1 MSDFR
6 FAIRQ
11 LVKNPA
17 FTIIAG
23 LALALGIGAN
33 TAIFSV
39 VNAVLLRPLPYPQP
53 DNLIVLRERTAA
65 FPNGSV
71 SYPNYLDWRAGQ
83 RSFTDLALVRRDAF
97 NISTPG
103 GQTAPERIGGARV
116 SFNYLS
122 VLKMKPIIGRDFAEA
137 DDTAGSASVVLIGET
152 VWRTRFG
159 GSQKVLGQQITVD
172 GVPREIIGV
181 LPEVIKFPRL
191 SQIWVPL
198 AQLRK
203 EEGVLNRGNHPGFS
217 VLGRLKPGVSL
228 AQANADLD
236 TISVALE
243 KEYPKTNTTRRVLMK
258 QLLESA
264 VGEYRQSLNLL
275 LAAVGC
281 VLLIACA
288 NVANLQLAR
297 ALARGKELAI
307 RAALGA
313 GRWRL
318 ARQLLTESVL
328 LALCGAIAG
337 VILAIWSLD
346 TIVALCPP
354 NIPRFKETRIDAMAL
369 FYTGVVALGAGI
381 LAGIWPAWKISR
393 TGALSVVL
401 HEAGTRGGSG
411 GATTQRAR
419 SVLVITQVA
428 LAVVLLAGA
437 GLTIKSF
444 WHAQNA
450 PLHFDPHNILLTSIE
465 LPKPKYEKDKN
476 GQKVWDNEKLG
487 AFWGRLLERVRV
499 LPGVEAAAIGSNVPF
514 DDNEWDSSFH
524 ITGTPKPEPGQEP
537 SAELNFVSP
546 DYFKVMKMPIVR
558 GRAFGPEDIQDE
570 TRSRSLII
578 DQTFAERYFPGKNPL
593 GLHIDDNQ
601 RSGAENDEPENY
613 PPLTIVG
620 IVPRTRNEAAGEDN
634 VERLNFVHMY
644 FCATQ
649 NPVGGNMLM
658 LRVLGG
664 DPKALAPAVRRE
676 VRAID
681 PDQPIAQIT
690 TMEENISNG
699 LAARR
704 LTMVMLGAF
713 AGLALLLA
721 SVGLYGVMALTVAQR
736 TRELGIRMA
745 LGAAR
750 RDVFGLVLGQGMIL
764 VSLGIGLGLMGSV
777 AASRALS
784 SLLYGI
790 GALDVPALAI
800 AVVSLAFVALL
811 ACWLPARRAT
821 RVDPIQALRTE

>member
-1 MSDFR
+1 MNDLR
-6 FAIRQ
+6 FAFRQ
-11 LVKNPA
+11 LAKNPA
-17 FTIIAG
+17 FTIIAT

-53 DNLIVLRERTAA
+53 DDLVVLRERTAS

-83 RSFTDLALVRRDAF
+83 HSFTDLSLVRRDAL
-97 NISTPG
+97 NMAIPG
-103 GQTAPERIGGARV
+103 GQAAPERIAGARV
-116 SFNYLS
+116 SFNYLGI
-122 VLKMKPIIGRDFAEA
+122 LKMKPIIGRDFAEA
-137 DDTAGSASVVLIGET
+137 DDTAGSAPVVLIGET

-159 GSQKVLGQQITVD
+159 SSPKVLGQQIIVD

-181 LPEVIKFPRL
+181 LPAEIKYPRL

-198 AQLRK
+198 AELRK

-228 AQANADLD
+228 TKANADLD
-236 TISVALE
+236 TIALALE
-243 KEYPKTNTTRRVLMK
+243 KEYPKSNATRRVYMK
-258 QLLESA
+258 RLLESS

-297 ALARGKELAI
+297 ALSRAKELAI

-313 GRWRL
+313 SRWRL

-328 LALCGAIAG
+328 LALFGAAAG
-337 VILAIWSLD
+337 VLLAIWSLD
-346 TIVALCPP
+346 IIVALCPP

-369 FYTGVVALGAGI
+369 LYTGVVALGAGI
-381 LAGIWPAWKISR
+381 LAGIWPAWRISH
-393 TGALSVVL
+393 TAALSVAL

-411 GATTQRAR
+411 GLSRHRAR
-419 SVLVITQVA
+419 SGLVITQVA

-437 GLTIKSF
+437 GLTLKSF

-450 PLHFDPHNILLTSIE
+450 PLNFDPRNILLTSIE
-465 LPKPKYEKDKN
+465 LPKAKYEKDKN
-476 GQKVWDNEKLG
+476 GQKVWDDDKLR
-487 AFWGRLLERVRV
+487 AFWDRLLDRVRV
-499 LPGVEAAAIGSNVPF
+499 LPGVEAAAIGNNIPF
-514 DDNEWDSSFH
+514 DDNEWDTSFH
-524 ITGTPKPEPGQEP
+524 ITGTPKAEPGEEP
-537 SAELNFVSP
+537 SAEINFVSP
-546 DYFKVMKMPIVR
+546 DYFKVMKMPILR
-558 GRAFGPEDIQDE
+558 GRAFGPEDGPDE
-570 TRSRSLII
+570 SRSRSIII
-578 DQTFAERYFPGKNPL
+578 DQTFAERYFPGKDPI
-593 GLHIDDNQ
+593 GLHLDDNQ
-601 RSGAENDEPENY
+601 RSGAADDDPEKY

-634 VERLNFVHMY
+634 VEKLNFVHMY

-649 NPVGGNMLM
+649 NPVGSMLM
-658 LRVLGG
+658 LRVRGG
-664 DPKALAPAVRRE
+664 DPKTLAAAVRRE
-676 VRAID
+676 VEAID
-681 PDQPIAQIT
+681 PEQPIAQVT
-690 TMEENISNG
+690 TMEENISNS

-704 LTMVMLGAF
+704 LTMSLLGIF
-713 AGLALLLA
+713 AALALALA
-721 SVGLYGVMALTVAQR
+721 SVGLYGVMALSVTQR
-736 TRELGIRMA
+736 TRELGIRLA
-745 LGAAR
+745 LGASR
-750 RDVFGLVLGQGMIL
+750 SKVFRLVLGQGVTLIAI
-764 VSLGIGLGLMGSV
+764 GIGLGLIGAV

-784 SLLYGI
+784 SVLYGV

-800 AVVSLAFVALL
+800 AIASLAFVALL

-821 RVDPIQALRTE
+821 LVDPIQALRTE